1 MQHAENEVTLAFL
14 ASFADAWNRHDLDAL
29 MAHMHQDCGFMASVG
44 TAVEGTE
51 WRGMASVRT
60 GYAALW
66 SSFPDA
72 HFECLG
78 DFVCGDRG
86 VSEWI
91 FTGTRNSDG
100 AKVRARGCDVFT
112 FREGKILIKNSFR
125 KQLP

>member
-1 MQHAENEVTLAFL
+1 
-14 ASFADAWNRHDLDAL
+14 
-29 MAHMHQDCGFMASVG
+29 
-44 TAVEGTE
+44 
-51 WRGMASVRT
+51 MASVRT

-91 FTGTRNSDG
+91 FTGTRNSDE

-112 FREGKILIKNSFR
+112 FREGKILVKNSFR

>member
-1 MQHAENEVTLAFL
+1 MQQAENEVTLAFI

-29 MAHMHQDCGFMASVG
+29 MAHMHQDCVFMASVG
-44 TAVEGTE
+44 TAVEGTK

-100 AKVRARGCDVFT
+100 KKVRARGCDVFT
-112 FREGKILIKNSFR
+112 FREGKILVKNSFR